1 MRADGKEIQ
10 GKTKTR
16 KTSAMK
22 KDIILAGVGGQGILS
37 IAAAI
42 GLAAREADLYVRQ
55 SEVHG
60 MSQRGG
66 EVQAHLRISSEP
78 IAADLITEG
87 TADLIVSMEP
97 MEAIRY
103 VNYLSESGWLI
114 TNSEPFV
121 NIDDYPDR
129 SRIMEYIES
138 FPNHSLLDAEAIAR
152 KCGSAKSSNMVLLGA
167 CVPHL
172 GISATLLKLA
182 IHRLFSTKGE
192 RVMDVNLKAFDEGQ
206 NLSKESISHAG

>member
-1 MRADGKEIQ
+1 
-10 GKTKTR
+10 
-16 KTSAMK
+16 MK

-66 EVQAHLRISSEP
+66 EVQAQLRISSEP

-103 VNYLSESGWLI
+103 VNYLSDSGWLI

-121 NIDDYPDR
+121 NIDNYPDR
-129 SRIMEYIES
+129 DKITAFIES
-138 FPNHSLLDAEAIAR
+138 LPNHSLVDADAIAR
-152 KCGSAKSSNMVLLGA
+152 KCGSTKASNMVLLGA

-172 GISATLLKLA
+172 EVNTALIKLA
-182 IHRLFSTKGE
+182 IHKLFSAKGE
-192 RVMDVNLKAFDEGQ
+192 RIMDVNLKAFEEGRQ
-206 NLSKESISHAG
+206 LSQDSMAHAE